1 MESTLFTAL
10 STNEEASLS
19 GGATFTKSFNGNNIS
34 LGNTAVA
41 IPISVVLGGTGSI
54 SGKKNGNVLTGQYA
68 SANAGNILGNSSNV
82 S

>member
-19 GGATFTKSFNGNNIS
+19 GGAITNSFNGNNIT

-41 IPISVVLGGTGSI
+41 IPINVVLGGTGSI

-68 SANAGNILGNSSNV
+68 SANAGNIFANNK
-82 S
+82 